1 MRKTDDLKGIYMID
15 QNYYIL
21 EIKTMAKTK
30 GFKVLKFKRQEM
42 YKV

>member
-15 QNYYIL
+15 QNYIL

-30 GFKVLKFKRQEM
+30 GFKVLKFKGLEM